1 MGEGLNEEK
10 RTNRK
15 MWDRKMWKPYF
26 SVLHLPVCRSQPGK
40 EIFVKKLVAISA
52 ALLAAALL
60 TFSTIAQQG
69 PPPQGPGGQGGPLRG
84 QGRGPGIEALAM
96 DDHAGFESIFDGKTL
111 KGWDGDLSAW
121 RVENETI
128 IGEST
133 AEKPLKAN
141 TFLIWRGGQP
151 KDFELKLEYR
161 INSTNSG
168 VQYRSVELPEV
179 GKWVMKGYQADI
191 DFQNTYTGQLY
202 EERGRG
208 FLAMRGQVTRLQPGK
223 KQVIAHL
230 RSGDELKALVK
241 VNDWNQ
247 LHIIARGNVLTHIL
261 NGHLMAEAIDD
272 DATGRAMGGLIGFQ
286 MHVGPPMKVEYRNIW
301 LKNL

>member
-1 MGEGLNEEK
+1 M
-10 RTNRK
+10 
-15 MWDRKMWKPYF
+15 
-26 SVLHLPVCRSQPGK
+26 
-40 EIFVKKLVAISA
+40 KKFLAVSA
-52 ALLAAALL
+52 ALLAALLL
-60 TFSTIAQQG
+60 TLQGIGAGAQQSG
-69 PPPQGPGGQGGPLRG
+69 APQGQPRGGA
-84 QGRGPGIEALAM
+84 GRGPGIEALAQ
-96 DDHAGFESIFDGKTL
+96 DDHTGFESIFDGKSL
-111 KGWDGDLSAW
+111 QGWDGDPAFW
-121 RVENETI
+121 RVESETI

-133 AEKPLKAN
+133 AEKPLKGNN

-179 GKWVMKGYQADI
+179 GKWVLKGYQADI

-208 FLAMRGQVTRLQPGK
+208 FLALRGQLTRLQQGK
-223 KQVIAHL
+223 KQAIANL
-230 RSGDELKALVK
+230 GGDDLKGLIK

-247 LHIIARGNVLTHIL
+247 LHIIARGNALTHVL
-261 NGHLMAEAIDD
+261 NGRLMAAAIDD
-272 DATGRAMGGLIGFQ
+272 DATNRAMGGLIGFQ

-301 LKNL
+301 LKGL

>member
-1 MGEGLNEEK
+1 M
-10 RTNRK
+10 
-15 MWDRKMWKPYF
+15 
-26 SVLHLPVCRSQPGK
+26 
-40 EIFVKKLVAISA
+40 KKLVAISA
-52 ALLAAALL
+52 VMLAAPLL
-60 TFSTIAQQG
+60 IFEVISTRAQQTGAPQG
-69 PPPQGPGGQGGPLRG
+69 PPRG

-96 DDHAGFESIFDGKTL
+96 DDRTGFESIFDGKTL
-111 KGWDGDLSAW
+111 KGWDGDPAVW

-128 IGEST
+128 LGEST

-151 KDFELKLEYR
+151 KDFDLKLEYR

-191 DFQNTYTGQLY
+191 DFQNTFTGQLY

-223 KQVIAHL
+223 KQVIANL

-241 VNDWNQ
+241 INDWNQ

-272 DATGRAMGGLIGFQ
+272 DAAGRAMSGLIGFQ
-286 MHVGPPMKVEYRNIW
+286 MHTGPPMKVEYRNIW